1 MSQPLVL
8 DDRCVTDTLVFA
20 EDPVGKQLTFPSH
33 FKRPICEVV
42 DLNVL
47 TCQAIRQSASLQDDL
62 PAIIGQAE
70 LLAYMALFTM
80 AQDVGRRGA
89 CTLSLRCRSSAFT
102 ADSENLSL

>member
-1 MSQPLVL
+1 LRL
-8 DDRCVTDTLVFA
+8 
-20 EDPVGKQLTFPSH
+20 PSH

-62 PAIIGQAE
+62 RAIVGQAE

-80 AQDVGRRGA
+80 AQDVGKAR
-89 CTLSLRCRSSAFT
+89 SLAVCASSLDCPGDSTVGFT
-102 ADSENLSL
+102 P